1 MIRSDALRSRLVV
14 GLRVV
19 LPLVALGLLSML
31 FFLSHEID
39 PSRALPYASVDAE
52 DLARDP
58 RVTTSRFASVAGDG
72 SSVTLTAATLRIAAG
87 DSDVTEAETVDATL
101 TAPDGSERWLYA
113 DRARVDGASAI
124 VRLEGS
130 VDLRDSDGHQLRSEL
145 LDVALDRSW
154 VLSPGPVAG
163 TGPLGRID
171 AGSMVIESQGV
182 PGDPVG
188 ADAPLRMRF
197 AGGVRMVHQPQQEE
211 SR

>member
-182 PGDPVG
+182 PGDPVE
-188 ADAPLRMRF
+188 ASAPLRMRF

-211 SR
+211 TR